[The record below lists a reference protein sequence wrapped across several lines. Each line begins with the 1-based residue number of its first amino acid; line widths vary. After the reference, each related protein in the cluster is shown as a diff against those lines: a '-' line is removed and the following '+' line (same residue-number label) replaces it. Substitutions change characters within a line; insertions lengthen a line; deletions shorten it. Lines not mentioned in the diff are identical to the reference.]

1 MPKIQ
6 IRIWNTPPE
15 VLALQALA
23 DKIRSEPKN
32 FPNATPADKNSFM
45 QAIQYRVAQ
54 LYRIEP
60 GDVSVKARDR
70 LLSRSHV
77 SPEVKEKKLQKG
89 ERPVYIGSA
98 PIWIRIE
105 TSMTAVCKKT
115 VRRIV
120 REEMVKISG
129 NEVYL
134 LISAEA
140 MERCITNFC
149 DGLLNERQVFRV
161 AGQIPTNADYEK
173 FSKQLK
179 LMAQHAQQKRAAGQ

>member
-6 IRIWNTPPE
+6 IRVWNTPPE

-32 FPNATPADKNSFM
+32 FPNATPADKNSFT
-45 QAIQYRVAQ
+45 QAIQYRIAQ

-60 GDVSVKARDR
+60 GDVSVKAKDR
-70 LLSRSHV
+70 LLSRSRV
-77 SPEVKEKKLQKG
+77 SLEVKEKKLREG

-129 NEVYL
+129 NGVYL

-140 MERCITNFC
+140 MESCITNFC
-149 DGLLNERQVFRV
+149 DGLLNARQVFRV
-161 AGQIPTNADYEK
+161 AGQIPTNADCDK
-173 FSKQLK
+173 FDKQLIQ
-179 LMAQHAQQKRAAGQ
+179 MAQHAQKRAAGQ